1 VTRLRAARGPLI
13 LAVTLG
19 ALAHP
24 AVAGALW
31 SVLGEGRAVP
41 VPAERLLALAGQH
54 ALVAGLGVMGAAL
67 LGIGLGLAVT
77 RRAGLP
83 LRRLVETLGAGL
95 QAMPPVVV
103 VALAFP
109 VLGFGIA
116 PTALALVAYAVLP
129 ILRATVDG
137 LDTVPSDLREAA
149 RAMGLTPLQR
159 LVEVDLPLAA
169 PVVAGA
175 LRTAAMLAVATAAV
189 GALAGAATLGTP
201 IIIGLQTQNTLSV
214 LQGAAATAA
223 LAFIADAAL
232 TLAFGA
238 PVREAGREAG
248 DVAKAV

>member
-1 VTRLRAARGPLI
+1 VTRLQAARGPLV
-13 LAVTLG
+13 LAFGLG

-31 SVLGEGRAVP
+31 SALGERRAAP

-54 ALVAGLGVMGAAL
+54 AIVAALGLLGAAL

-77 RRAGLP
+77 RPAGLP
-83 LRRLVETLGAGL
+83 LRRLVETIGAGL
-95 QAMPPVVV
+95 QAVPPVVV

-109 VLGFGIA
+109 ALGFGVA

-129 ILRATVDG
+129 ILRATVDA
-137 LDTVPSDLREAA
+137 LDTVPPDLREAA
-149 RAMGLTPLQR
+149 RAMGLTPFQR

-175 LRTAAMLAVATAAV
+175 LRTAAVLAVATAAV

-201 IIIGLQTQNTLSV
+201 IITGLQTQNTASV

-223 LAFIADAAL
+223 LAFLADAAL
-232 TLAFGA
+232 ALAFGA
-238 PVREAGREAG
+238 PPREPGT
-248 DVAKAV
+248 VAKAA

>member
-1 VTRLRAARGPLI
+1 
-13 LAVTLG
+13 
-19 ALAHP
+19 
-24 AVAGALW
+24 
-31 SVLGEGRAVP
+31 
-41 VPAERLLALAGQH
+41 
-54 ALVAGLGVMGAAL
+54 MGAAL

-189 GALAGAATLGTP
+189 GALACEVAGADGTLHEFEDGVLWRLGRAL
-201 IIIGLQTQNTLSV
+201 GLDE
-214 LQGAAATAA
+214 AA
-223 LAFIADAAL
+223 LAEAKAAAL
-232 TLAFGA
+232 RAA
-238 PVREAGREAG
+238 P
-248 DVAKAV
+248 